1 MSKLEPD
8 GRIVEEPVPGVK
20 ASYLVG
26 ILADAKTIDGVRNSA
41 SIGKEG
47 RERRYSEQLTG
58 LPNSSARVGA
68 DAQNNQDGGDRCE
81 DGHPPT

>member
-1 MSKLEPD
+1 MPKLEPD
-8 GRIVEEPVPGVK
+8 GSIVEEPVPGVK

-26 ILADAKTIDGVRNSA
+26 ILAYAKAIDGVRNSA

-47 RERRYSEQLTG
+47 RERRYSEQFPSI
-58 LPNSSARVGA
+58 PNSSARVGA

-81 DGHPPT
+81 DGYPQT

>member
-8 GRIVEEPVPGVK
+8 GRIIEEPVPGVK

-26 ILADAKTIDGVRNSA
+26 ILANAKAIDGVRNST

-47 RERRYSEQLTG
+47 RESRYSEQLPG
-58 LPNSSARVGA
+58 IPNSSARIGA
-68 DAQNNQDGGDRCE
+68 DAQND
-81 DGHPPT
+81 